1 LSRSSAR
8 REQTVKFLSALRAHK
23 AVRYLALAA
32 TIAAVLLSAAIVTTL
47 TIDLGPSL
55 RTLAERQASERIK
68 RPVHI
73 GALKLRVLRGRVELD
88 DFSIEGLAPTDRPFF
103 SASRL
108 SISLDWSRAV
118 ARRPE
123 FIITSVEMTDWNM
136 LVEKFPDRDNFI
148 KLRNN
153 DTPSGGPSRFTTT
166 MKYFR
171 AWRGHFAYED
181 HEAPWSVDAPNIEIG
196 ISNRPTYNGTARF
209 HGGLIR
215 IQDYAPMGAAFDA
228 HFVID
233 GSRLALDRID
243 IETDGAR
250 TSGSGIVDL
259 AHWPEQTYQVRSR
272 VQFPRMREIFFAKEA
287 WVLAGAGDFT
297 GTFHLFKGGHDL
309 AGNFTSPMAGLY
321 DYRFPELY
329 GSLHWTRKAFEVA
342 NAGSRFL
349 GGQAKFDFSISP
361 LGEKTKPNGRFD
373 ASYANVDMA
382 QVSDFYRLTGI
393 RLAGRG
399 SGSNLLEWP
408 MGRFGEHRGGGQLV
422 VTPPGG
428 VDMMPPTLDEARAAD
443 PDHSRHEW
451 GPFAPLPL
459 PDHVPIAGELNYR
472 FGTDTVDIAPS
483 RFVTEKTHVSF
494 AGTTSWGDASSFQF
508 HVTSRD
514 WQESDLVLAG
524 ILTDFG
530 SHTGPVAFGG
540 RGEFDGAMSGP
551 FRRPR
556 VEGTFTGDDMRAWD
570 TVWGDGA
577 AHIVVENSYVTIA
590 DGIIRKGDGE
600 IRAEGKFSLGYPR
613 DDGGE
618 EIDARFR
625 VSRRELESLR
635 HAFQLDDWPVSG
647 RLTGEFHLTGAYERP
662 VGFGAMT
669 IDDGDAYGEPF
680 QRGAASLRF
689 EGNGVRLDGVTIA
702 KTGGTIT
709 GAAFVGWDGTYSF
722 NADGRR
728 LPVER
733 TALFA
738 YPRAQPSGIIE
749 FSASGSS
756 TFADP
761 RYTVRYR
768 INDVFVAQEPVGLIT
783 GTLALRGH
791 DLSGELD
798 IASPRLAVTGNGR
811 ISFGATSDADLTF
824 RFHDSS
830 LDPYVRLFVPR
841 LSAYT
846 TAVASGSIHVTG
858 NFADVDHLVVD
869 GTVDRVDMRL
879 LDYAI
884 RNAQPIRM
892 SLDHNLVRINELQLV
907 GDETRLTVGGTI
919 SLGDEKI
926 SVRAAGDAN
935 LGILQGFFRDVRG
948 SGRAELS
955 AAVDGPLYEPVF
967 SGSATITNG
976 RIRHF
981 SLPNSLDAING
992 TIHFDSRGIQ
1002 LDDVAASLGGGR
1014 VQFGGRIG
1022 LAGYLP
1028 GDLNVSVRGE
1038 DMHLRYPAGVRS
1050 TVDADLTVRGNFKTP
1065 SLGGRV
1071 LVKNAIWSR
1080 RIDPTGGLLEFGGGN
1095 RNAPETA
1102 PSPVAQTLPLRF
1114 DVEVVVPSTLRVE
1127 NNLARL
1133 VASAD
1138 LQLRGTYDRP
1148 LLFGRAEVARGE
1160 VTFEG
1165 RRYVVTRGN
1174 IDFTNP
1180 TRIEPFF
1187 DIEAETRVRAPGQ
1200 TYQVTVRAVGTMERL
1215 QPELSSD
1222 PPLPAADVLALLF
1235 GDVRPGQ
1242 GSNDFSNAEVRAL
1255 QNPGG
1260 RQADVL
1266 TTRATQILANPV
1278 SAEVGKVV
1286 EQTFGVD
1293 TFQLTPTLVDP
1304 YSLSTSLRVNP
1315 SARVTIG
1322 KRISDRV
1329 YLTFSRNLSSAISDQ
1344 IILLEYDESERLSW
1358 ILSRNEDSTYAIE
1371 VRVRHTF

>member
-1 LSRSSAR
+1 VRL
-8 REQTVKFLSALRAHK
+8 LSALRAHK
-23 AVRYLALAA
+23 AVRYLLLAG
-32 TIAAVLLSAAIVTTL
+32 TIAVVLLSAAIVTTL
-47 TIDLGPSL
+47 TIDLGPAL
-55 RTLAERQASERIK
+55 RGLAERQGSQRLK
-68 RPVHI
+68 RPLHI
-73 GALKLRVLRGRVELD
+73 GALKLRLLRGRVEID
-88 DFSIEGLAPTDRPFF
+88 DFSIDGLAPTDRPFF
-103 SASRL
+103 TAGRL
-108 SISLDWSRAV
+108 SISLDWSKAI

-123 FIITSVEMTDWNM
+123 FIITSVEMTDWRM
-136 LVEKFPDRDNFI
+136 LVEKFEDADNFPRF
-148 KLRNN
+148 RN
-153 DTPSGGPSRFTTT
+153 DDAPSNGPSRFTTT
-166 MKYFR
+166 LKYLR

-181 HEAPWSVDAPNIEIG
+181 HEAPWSIDAPNIDID
-196 ISNRPTYNGTARF
+196 ITNRPHYNGTARF

-215 IQDYAPMGAAFDA
+215 IQDFVPMWASFDT

-233 GSRLALDRID
+233 GNLLTLDRID
-243 IETDGAR
+243 IDTDGAR
-250 TSGSGIVDL
+250 TSGHGSVDL
-259 AHWPEQTYQVRSR
+259 AHWPEQSYQVQSR
-272 VQFPRMREIFFAKEA
+272 VQFPRMRELFFAKEQ
-287 WVLAGAGDFT
+287 WILAGVGEFT

-309 AGNFTSPMAGLY
+309 VGQFTSPQAGLY
-321 DYRFPELY
+321 DYRFPALY
-329 GSLHWTRKAFEVA
+329 GSLRWTREIFEVT
-342 NAGSRFL
+342 NAGSQFL
-349 GGQAKFDFSISP
+349 GGRAKFGFSIAP
-361 LGEKTKPNGRFD
+361 LGETTKPTGRFD
-373 ASYANVDMA
+373 ASYENVDLS
-382 QVSDFYRLTGI
+382 QVSDFYRFAGI
-393 RLAGRG
+393 RFAGRAA
-399 SGSNLLEWP
+399 GSNLLEWP
-408 MGRFGEHRGGGQLV
+408 MGRFDDKRGGGHLV
-422 VTPPGG
+422 VTPPAGAET
-428 VDMMPPTLDEARAAD
+428 MPATLAAARAAD
-443 PDHSRHEW
+443 PDHARHEW

-459 PDHVPIAGELNYR
+459 PDHVPIAGELTYR
-472 FGTDTVDIAPS
+472 FGADTVDIAPS
-483 RFVTEKTHVSF
+483 RFATERTHVSF
-494 AGTTSWGDASSFQF
+494 AGSTRWGDASSFQF
-508 HVTSRD
+508 HVTSGD

-530 SHTGPVAFGG
+530 SRTGPVAFGG
-540 RGEFDGAMSGP
+540 RGEFDGTMTGP
-551 FRRPR
+551 FRQPR
-556 VEGTFTGDDMRAWD
+556 VEGAFTGEDMRAWD
-570 TVWGDGA
+570 TNWGDGA
-577 AHIVVENSYVTIA
+577 AHIVVENSYVTVE
-590 DGIIRKGDGE
+590 DGIVRKRDGE
-600 IRAEGKFSLGYPR
+600 LRAEGLFSLGYPR
-613 DDGGE
+613 DDGGD
-618 EIDARFR
+618 EINARFR
-625 VSRRELESLR
+625 VNRRDLDTLR

-647 RLTGEFHLTGAYERP
+647 RLTGEFHLTGEYQRP

-669 IDDGDAYGEPF
+669 IDDGEAYGEPF
-680 QRGAASLRF
+680 QRGSASLRF

-728 LPVER
+728 IPVER
-733 TALFA
+733 TTLFA
-738 YPRAQPSGIIE
+738 YPRAQPSGMVE
-749 FSASGSS
+749 FSASGSA

-761 RYTVRYR
+761 RYSVRYR
-768 INDVFVAQEPVGLIT
+768 INDLFVMQEPVGLVT

-811 ISFGATSDADLTF
+811 IAFSGATSDADLTF

-841 LSAYT
+841 LSPYT

-858 NFADVDHLVVD
+858 NIADVDHLLVD

-879 LDYAI
+879 FDYAI
-884 RNAQPIRM
+884 RNAQPIRI
-892 SLDHNLVRINELQLV
+892 SLDNHLVRINDLQLV

-919 SLGDEKI
+919 ALHEERI
-926 SVRAAGDAN
+926 SMRAAGEAN

-948 SGRAELS
+948 AGRAELS

-967 SGSATITNG
+967 SGSATISNG

-981 SLPNSLDAING
+981 SLPNALDAING
-992 TIHFDSRGIQ
+992 TIHFDSRGIT
-1002 LDDVAASLGGGR
+1002 LDDVTASLGGGR
-1014 VQFGGRIG
+1014 VQFGGHVG

-1028 GDLNVSVRGE
+1028 GDLSVILRGE

-1050 TVDADLTVRGNFKTP
+1050 TVDADLTIRGNFKTP
-1065 SLGGRV
+1065 SLAGRV
-1071 LVKNAIWSR
+1071 MVKNAIWSR
-1080 RIDPTGGLLEFGGGN
+1080 RINPTGGLLEFGGGN
-1095 RNAPETA
+1095 RSGPETA
-1102 PSPVAQTLPLRF
+1102 PVPAAQTLPLRF
-1114 DVEVVVPSTLRVE
+1114 DIEVVVPSTLRVE

-1148 LLFGRAEVARGE
+1148 LLFGRAEVDRGE
-1160 VTFEG
+1160 VMFEG
-1165 RRYVVTRGN
+1165 RRYLVTRGN

-1187 DIEAETRVRAPGQ
+1187 DVEAETRVRAPGQ
-1200 TYQVTVRAVGTMERL
+1200 TYQVTVRAIGTMERL

-1235 GDVRPGQ
+1235 GDVRQGQ
-1242 GSNDFSNAEVRAL
+1242 GSNDFSNAELQAL
-1255 QNPGG
+1255 KNPGG

-1278 SAEVGKVV
+1278 SSEVGRVV

-1329 YLTFSRNLSSAISDQ
+1329 YLTFSRNLSSSTSDQ

>member
-1 LSRSSAR
+1 
-8 REQTVKFLSALRAHK
+8 VKFLSALRAHK
-23 AVRYLALAA
+23 AVRYLAFAA
-32 TIAAVLLSAAIVTTL
+32 TTVVVLLAAAIVTTL
-47 TIDLGPSL
+47 TIDLGPGL
-55 RTLAERQASERIK
+55 RGLAERQASQRIK

-73 GALKLRVLRGRVELD
+73 GALRLRLLRGRVELD
-88 DFSIEGLAPTDRPFF
+88 DFSIEGLKPDDRPFF
-103 SASRL
+103 SAGRL
-108 SISLDWSRAV
+108 SISLDWSQAV

-123 FIITSVEMTDWNM
+123 FIITSVEMTDWRM
-136 LVEKFPDRDNFI
+136 LVEKFADDDNFP
-148 KLRNN
+148 RFR
-153 DTPSGGPSRFTTT
+153 DDSAPSNGPSRFTTT
-166 MKYFR
+166 LKYLR

-181 HEAPWSVDAPNIEIG
+181 HEAPWSIDAPNIEID
-196 ISNRPTYNGTARF
+196 ITNRPNYNGTARF

-215 IQDYAPMGAAFDA
+215 IEDYLPMWASFDA

-243 IETDGAR
+243 IDTDGAR
-250 TSGSGIVDL
+250 TSGAGTVDL
-259 AHWPEQTYQVRSR
+259 AHWPEQTYQVKSR

-287 WVLAGAGDFT
+287 WALAGAGDFT

-309 AGNFTSPMAGLY
+309 AGHFTSPLAGLY

-329 GSLHWTRKAFEVA
+329 GSLHWTRKIFEVT
-342 NAGSRFL
+342 NAGARFL
-349 GGQAKFDFSISP
+349 GGHAKFDFSIAP
-361 LGEKTKPNGRFD
+361 LGEPTKPTGRFD
-373 ASYANVDMA
+373 ASYQNVDMA
-382 QVSDFYRLTGI
+382 QVSDFYRLAGI
-393 RLAGRG
+393 RFAGRG

-408 MGRFGEHRGGGQLV
+408 MGRFSEHRGGGQLV
-422 VTPPGG
+422 VTPPAGAE
-428 VDMMPPTLDEARAAD
+428 MMPPSLAAARAAD

-451 GPFAPLPL
+451 GPFAALPL

-472 FGTDTVDIAPS
+472 FGADTVDIAS
-483 RFVTEKTHVSF
+483 STFVTERTHVAFS
-494 AGTTSWGDASSFQF
+494 GSTRWGDAASFGF

-530 SHTGPVAFGG
+530 SRTGPVAFGG
-540 RGEFDGAMSGP
+540 RGEFDGTMTGP

-556 VEGTFTGDDMRAWD
+556 VAGTFTGEDMRAWD

-577 AHIVVENSYVTIA
+577 ARIVVENSYVTIE
-590 DGIIRKGDGE
+590 DGIIRKDDGE
-600 IRAEGKFSLGYPR
+600 IRAEGLFSLGYPR
-613 DDGGE
+613 DDAGE

-625 VSRRELESLR
+625 VNRRDLDSLR

-647 RLTGEFHLTGAYERP
+647 RLSGEFHLTGAYERP

-669 IDDGDAYGEPF
+669 IDDGQAYGEPF
-680 QRGAASLRF
+680 QRGSASLRF

-738 YPRAQPSGIIE
+738 YPRAQPSGVIE

-756 TFADP
+756 TFAEP
-761 RYTVRYR
+761 RYAVRYR

-811 ISFGATSDADLTF
+811 IAFGATSDADLTF

-858 NFADVDHLVVD
+858 NLADVDHLVVD

-892 SLDHNLVRINELQLV
+892 TLDNHLIRINDLQLV
-907 GDETRLTVGGTI
+907 GDDTRLTVGGTI
-919 SLGDEKI
+919 SLHEEKI

-948 SGRAELS
+948 SGRAVLS

-1028 GDLNVSVRGE
+1028 GDLNVSMRGE

-1102 PSPVAQTLPLRF
+1102 PVPAAQTLPLRF

-1165 RRYVVTRGN
+1165 RRYLVTRGN

-1180 TRIEPFF
+1180 TKIEPFF
-1187 DIEAETRVRAPGQ
+1187 DVEAETRVRAPGQ
-1200 TYQVTVRAVGTMERL
+1200 TYQVTVRAVGTMDRL

-1235 GDVRPGQ
+1235 GDVRQGQ
-1242 GSNDFSNAEVRAL
+1242 GANDFSNAELQAL
-1255 QNPGG
+1255 RNPGG

-1278 SAEVGKVV
+1278 SSEVGRVV